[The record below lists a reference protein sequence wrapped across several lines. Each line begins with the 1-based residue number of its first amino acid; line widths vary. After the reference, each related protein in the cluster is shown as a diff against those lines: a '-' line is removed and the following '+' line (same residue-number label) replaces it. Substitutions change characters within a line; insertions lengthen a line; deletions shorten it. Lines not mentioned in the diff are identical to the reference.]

1 MQELDTNTLVATY
14 VCTILALI
22 LIFLRLGLRCRR
34 KEGMRVD
41 DVWMGISL
49 VPLIVR
55 LGVIHVVLAYG
66 TNNFSRKAH
75 PIEDISEVEIR
86 QRSTGSKMVLAGRV
100 FYAGFVWCMKVC
112 VLGFYERLTARS
124 KPYGL
129 LIDITYVTL
138 FLTYVAVVFVTFLEC
153 RPFPV
158 YWQMIPDPG
167 RCVQAVAQ
175 LVTMGSLNILT
186 DAVLILIPLPLV
198 FRARLPLIRKIQLF
212 LLFGVG
218 MFVISVTMIRMPVI
232 INDKSAQKARTLW
245 ASIECLAACVVA
257 NAPVLNSLLR
267 RKAKKPRSDEYNI
280 SANSRRRR
288 MPVTGQDS
296 VGSLTRNDGS
306 DGLGSVIETR
316 TEVVQK
322 IDIDPLESRDRSG
335 VTRSPWRGDF
345 LGTQIWTEQ
354 DRYGFPA
361 WPPPAVARDRV

>member
-1 MQELDTNTLVATY
+1 
-14 VCTILALI
+14 
-22 LIFLRLGLRCRR
+22 
-34 KEGMRVD
+34 
-41 DVWMGISL
+41 
-49 VPLIVR
+49 
-55 LGVIHVVLAYG
+55 
-66 TNNFSRKAH
+66 
-75 PIEDISEVEIR
+75 
-86 QRSTGSKMVLAGRV
+86 
-100 FYAGFVWCMKVC
+100 
-112 VLGFYERLTARS
+112 
-124 KPYGL
+124 
-129 LIDITYVTL
+129 
-138 FLTYVAVVFVTFLEC
+138 
-153 RPFPV
+153 
-158 YWQMIPDPG
+158 
-167 RCVQAVAQ
+167 
-175 LVTMGSLNILT
+175 MGSLNILT
-186 DAVLILIPLPLV
+186 DAALILIPLPLV

-218 MFVISVTMIRMPVI
+218 MFVVSITMIRMPVI

-267 RKAKKPRSDEYNI
+267 RKVKKPRCDEYNI